1 MGLDN
6 LAKQLHLLGFQ
17 AWIFGK
23 IHSQLSAELSVTG
36 ATIVPWALKLVLNC
50 GEKVNKLK
58 ASGGFQMMAASTK
71 DGSLLELGL
80 GKG

>member
-6 LAKQLHLLGFQ
+6 LAKRLHLQGFQ

-23 IHSQLSAELSVTG
+23 RRSEYSAEVNVTG
-36 ATIVPWALKLVLNC
+36 AMIVPWALKLELNC

-58 ASGGFQMMAASTK
+58 ASGGFQMMAASK
-71 DGSLLELGL
+71 NDGTLREQGL